1 MDAER
6 DGRADS
12 PGAVYAARLCTRR
25 ARLARRARRVA
36 ALSNARLAAFSL
48 LAVAAVAVWVD
59 ALSGPWLLLPGGAFL
74 VLVPLHR
81 RESSERQRAARAV
94 AFYERGSERLEH
106 RFLGR
111 GVTGARFAADDH
123 AYAAQLDLFGPGSLY
138 ELLCGAQTEAGQE
151 TLARWLLE
159 PATPDQVRER
169 QAAVRELTP
178 RLDLREELAVLGT
191 ALSDPVDRSGLAE
204 WVAEAPRA
212 ASTALRALLAV
223 LAGLNLAALASW
235 LLLETGPAPLVPLL
249 LVEVPLW
256 LRLRPR
262 VESILTALARPAA
275 QLDLVAALL
284 GRLERERF
292 ATPRLAGLLTEL
304 SGSRG
309 TASRRLRQLMLL
321 VDLVESRRNQ
331 MFAVIAP
338 VLLWATQLAFA
349 IEAWRIGHAASV
361 RRWLGAVG
369 ELEALLDLASY
380 AWERPGDPFPELEEG
395 GPRFVA
401 EALGH
406 PLIPDAECVRND
418 VRLDAELRLY
428 VVSGSNMSGKSTLLR
443 SVGINAV
450 LGLAGA
456 PVCARSLRLSAIAV
470 GASLRVLDSL
480 QDGISHFQA
489 EILRMRLIAALAGG
503 ERPLLF
509 LLDEIFQG
517 TNSHDRV
524 HGATAIVR
532 GLVER
537 GSIGLVS
544 THDLALTGIVGALG
558 PRAANVHFEDVLV
571 DGQMSFD
578 YRLRE
583 GVVQRSNAVAL
594 MRAVGLEV

>member
-1 MDAER
+1 
-6 DGRADS
+6 
-12 PGAVYAARLCTRR
+12 
-25 ARLARRARRVA
+25 
-36 ALSNARLAAFSL
+36 
-48 LAVAAVAVWVD
+48 
-59 ALSGPWLLLPGGAFL
+59 
-74 VLVPLHR
+74 
-81 RESSERQRAARAV
+81 
-94 AFYERGSERLEH
+94 
-106 RFLGR
+106 
-111 GVTGARFAADDH
+111 
-123 AYAAQLDLFGPGSLY
+123 
-138 ELLCGAQTEAGQE
+138 
-151 TLARWLLE
+151 
-159 PATPDQVRER
+159 
-169 QAAVRELTP
+169 
-178 RLDLREELAVLGT
+178 
-191 ALSDPVDRSGLAE
+191 
-204 WVAEAPRA
+204 
-212 ASTALRALLAV
+212 
-223 LAGLNLAALASW
+223 
-235 LLLETGPAPLVPLL
+235 
-249 LVEVPLW
+249 
-256 LRLRPR
+256 
-262 VESILTALARPAA
+262 
-275 QLDLVAALL
+275 
-284 GRLERERF
+284 
-292 ATPRLAGLLTEL
+292 
-304 SGSRG
+304 
-309 TASRRLRQLMLL
+309 
-321 VDLVESRRNQ
+321 

-349 IEAWRIGHAASV
+349 IEAWRVEHAASV

-369 ELEALLDLASY
+369 ELEALLDLAAY
-380 AWERPGDPFPELEEG
+380 AWERPDDPFPELEEE

-406 PLIPDAECVRND
+406 PLIPDSECVRND
-418 VRLDAELRLY
+418 VRLDAGLRLY

-456 PVCARSLRLSAIAV
+456 PVRARSLQLSPIAV

-489 EILRMRLIAALAGG
+489 EILRMRLIAARAGG

-544 THDLALTGIVGALG
+544 THDLALTEIVGALG

-571 DGQMSFD
+571 DGEMSFD